1 MKKVIISV
9 SNDLVSDQRV
19 HKVATSLHNN
29 GYSITLIGRKFSKNL
44 PINREYKTKRF
55 RLLFNKGP
63 LFYACLNCR
72 LFLFLLFVRADIFLS
87 NDLDTL
93 LANHV
98 VSKIRKKKL
107 VYDSHEYFTE
117 VPELQGRNFI
127 KKRWLGIEKRILP
140 KLKYAYTVCNTIAQ
154 EYKKKY
160 DINMLTIRNVPLY
173 EKIDFEKKNNT
184 NEKIIIYQGA
194 LNIGRGIEEVM
205 KALEYLENVKF
216 HIIGAGDIEKE
227 LKELVIKLNIEN
239 KVRFFG
245 KIPFEELKQQT
256 IKADIGISLEQN
268 LGWNYY
274 YSLPNKIFDY
284 IHAEVPI
291 LASKFPEIEK
301 IVNGFKIGVTI
312 ENYEPEYLAKIIN
325 DMLFNEEKRKI
336 WQKNLKKAS
345 TELNWQKEEKILLKL
360 FELIEVS

>member
-1 MKKVIISV
+1 MKRVIISV

-29 GYSITLIGRKFSKNL
+29 GYSITLIGRNFSNSL

-63 LFYACLNCR
+63 LFYVCLNCR
-72 LFLFLLFVRADIFLS
+72 LFLFLLFVKADIFLS

-93 LANHV
+93 LGNYTA
-98 VSKIRKKKL
+98 SKIRNKKL

-127 KKRWLGIEKRILP
+127 RKRWQGIEKRILP
-140 KLKYAYTVCNTIAQ
+140 KLKYSYTVCNTIAE

-160 DINMLTIRNVPLY
+160 GINMLTIRNIPMLENINV
-173 EKIDFEKKNNT
+173 ENKKDLL
-184 NEKIIIYQGA
+184 EKIIIYQGA

-205 KALEYLENVKF
+205 KALEYLNNVKF
-216 HIIGAGDIEKE
+216 HIIGTGDIEKE
-227 LKELVIKLNIEN
+227 LKELAIKLNIAN

-256 IKADIGISLEQN
+256 TKADIGISLEQN
-268 LGWNYY
+268 LGLNYY

-325 DMLFNEEKRKI
+325 DMLFDKGKRKI
-336 WQKNLKKAS
+336 WQENLKKTS
-345 TELNWQKEEKILLKL
+345 TELNWQKEEKVLLKL

>member
-1 MKKVIISV
+1 MKRVIISV

-29 GYSITLIGRKFSKNL
+29 GYSITLIGRNFSNSL

-63 LFYACLNCR
+63 LFYVCLNCR
-72 LFLFLLFVRADIFLS
+72 LFLFLLFVKADIFLS

-93 LANHV
+93 LGNYTA
-98 VSKIRKKKL
+98 SKIRNKKL

-127 KKRWLGIEKRILP
+127 KKRWEGIEKRILP
-140 KLKYAYTVCNTIAQ
+140 KLKYVYTVCNTIAE

-160 DINMLTIRNVPLY
+160 DVNMLTIRNVPNY
-173 EKIDFEKKNNT
+173 DNSINKAEKS

-194 LNIGRGIEEVM
+194 LNVGRGIEQVM
-205 KALEYLENVKF
+205 KALKYIENVKF
-216 HIIGAGDIEKE
+216 HIIGTGDIEKD
-227 LKELVIKLNIEN
+227 LKGLAVKLNIKN

-256 IKADIGISLEQN
+256 IKADIGISLEQDMG
-268 LGWNYY
+268 LNYY

-301 IVNGFKIGVTI
+301 IVNGFKIGVVI
-312 ENYEPEYLAKIIN
+312 ENYEPEYLAKTIN
-325 DMLFNEEKRKI
+325 DMLFDEGKRRI
-336 WQKNLKKAS
+336 WQENLKKAS
-345 TELNWQKEEKILLKL
+345 AELNWQKEEKILLKL
-360 FELIEVS
+360 FETI